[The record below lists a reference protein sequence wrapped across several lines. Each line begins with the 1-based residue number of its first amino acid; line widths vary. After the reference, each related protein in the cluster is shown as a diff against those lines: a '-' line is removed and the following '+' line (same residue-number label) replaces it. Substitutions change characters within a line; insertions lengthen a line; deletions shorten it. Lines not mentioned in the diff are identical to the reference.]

1 MDDVCGL
8 PSGGSVRIAARALP
22 REGAPPDLPPRVVA
36 TEPAVELIREL
47 VGRHGPVMFHQ
58 SGGCCDGSAPMC
70 YPDGEFKVGQRDVL
84 VGELDLGESDP
95 AGPERAGPERA
106 GPVPSGTGGRVG
118 GASGTNPGDDDDEAR
133 ANSSSSSSIRVR
145 VWISG
150 PQVATWKHTQLVLDA
165 IPGRGS
171 GFSLENPTGRRF
183 LSRARTFDEQEMEL
197 LERFPPLLGADLDV

>member
-8 PSGGSVRIAARALP
+8 PSGGSVPIAARALP
-22 REGAPPDLPPRVVA
+22 PEGAPPGLPPRVVV
-36 TEPAVELIREL
+36 TEPAAELIREL

-70 YPDGEFKVGQRDVL
+70 YPDGEFRVGQRDVL
-84 VGELDLGESDP
+84 VGEVDLG
-95 AGPERAGPERA
+95 A
-106 GPVPSGTGGRVG
+106 T
-118 GASGTNPGDDDDEAR
+118 
-133 ANSSSSSSIRVR
+133 RVR

-150 PQVATWKHTQLVLDA
+150 TQFETWKHTQLVLDA

-183 LSRARTFDEQEMEL
+183 LSRARMFDAAEQEAL
-197 LERFPPLLGADLDV
+197 AAFPPRTGADLEE

>member
-22 REGAPPDLPPRVVA
+22 REGAPSDLPPRVVA
-36 TEPAVELIREL
+36 TEPAVELIHEL

-84 VGELDLGESDP
+84 VGELDLGAP
-95 AGPERAGPERA
+95 
-106 GPVPSGTGGRVG
+106 GGV
-118 GASGTNPGDDDDEAR
+118 TKTDDDDETA
-133 ANSSSSSSIRVR
+133 ASSSLSSTRVR

-150 PQVATWKHTQLVLDA
+150 PQFETWKHTQLVLDA

-171 GFSLENPTGRRF
+171 GFSLENPTGKRF
-183 LSRARTFDEQEMEL
+183 LSRARTFDAAEQEAL
-197 LERFPPLLGADLDV
+197 AANPPLLGADLDD